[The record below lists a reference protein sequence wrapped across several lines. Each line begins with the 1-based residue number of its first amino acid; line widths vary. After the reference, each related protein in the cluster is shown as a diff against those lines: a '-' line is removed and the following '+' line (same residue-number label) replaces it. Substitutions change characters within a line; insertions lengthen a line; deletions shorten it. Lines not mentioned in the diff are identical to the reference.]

1 MKRLF
6 KWLGISV
13 LVVLLG
19 AGALFVNVW
28 YFKPVNIDLFY
39 TRVFVRFGLRDPELL
54 TSIGLF
60 EQFGIRGHNARL
72 ADASPEA
79 DLELIEWWRGQ
90 YEVFKRYDR
99 DDYDGQDLLS
109 YDIFDYFAKSTL
121 EGADRWRL
129 YSLPV
134 NQLFGVQSGVPDLLI
149 QQHII
154 EDEKGAEHY
163 IARLNAFETKF
174 AQVTASLAERRDAG
188 VHPPSFAVTKVIGQ
202 LDKFLA
208 PAPSEHPL
216 VTSFDERMAK
226 IDASEISEARR
237 GELRASVV
245 EAVENVVYP
254 TYKGLQSYLGDLSG
268 VATNNHGVWHLPDGD
283 AYYQFAIRENT
294 TTDLTADEIHRYGLS
309 EVARVGAQMNAILR
323 DEGLSEGSIGE
334 RMRQIAQREDQI
346 YPDSDAGRAQI
357 IDDYQAIIDEIDPA
371 MDEYFNLR
379 PEVGVEVM
387 RVPEFSEDT
396 APPAYYQPPSLG
408 GSRPGAFFI
417 NLRNVKD
424 NPRFAMRNL
433 AYHEAIPGHHFQI
446 SIAQELEGLP
456 IFRRLVPFVAYI
468 EGWGLYSEQLA
479 WEIGFT
485 VDPLD
490 NLGRL
495 QAEMWR
501 AVRLV
506 VDTGMHAK
514 RWTREEAIEYMLEH
528 TGISEADVVVEIERY
543 LVLPGQAL
551 GYKIGMRKI
560 LELRSNAIEAL
571 GDDFDLREFHDQV
584 LGYGSLPLPILE
596 RVIDEWVASKQA
608 GAEL

>member
-13 LVVLLG
+13 LIVLLG

-28 YFKPVNIDLFY
+28 YFKPVSIDLFY
-39 TRVFVRFGLRDPELL
+39 TRVFLQFGLRDPELL

-60 EQFGIRGHNARL
+60 EQFGIRGHNAKL

-79 DLELIEWWRGQ
+79 DRELIEWWRDQ
-90 YEVFKRYDR
+90 YEVFQRYDR
-99 DDYDGQDLLS
+99 DDYEGQDLLS

-149 QQHII
+149 QQHVI

-163 IARLNAFETKF
+163 IARVNAFDTKF
-174 AQVTASLAERRDAG
+174 AQVTASLGERRDAG
-188 VHPPSFAVTKVIGQ
+188 IHPPSFAVTKVIDQ

-208 PAPSEHPL
+208 PEPEVHPL
-216 VTSFDERMAK
+216 VTSFDERLAK

-237 GELRASVV
+237 TELRASVV
-245 EAVENVVYP
+245 EAVEKVVYP
-254 TYKGLQSYLGDLSG
+254 TYKSLQSYLGDLSG

-283 AYYQFAIRENT
+283 DYYQFAIRENT

-309 EVARVGAQMNAILR
+309 EVARVGAQMDAILR
-323 DEGLSEGSIGE
+323 DQGLTEGTIGE
-334 RMRQIAQREDQI
+334 RVRQIAQREDQL
-346 YPDSDAGRAQI
+346 YPDTDEGRAQI
-357 IDDYQAIIDEIDPA
+357 IADYQAIIDEIDPA

-379 PEVGVEVM
+379 PDVGVEVK
-387 RVPEFSEDT
+387 RVPTFSEAT

-417 NLRNVKD
+417 NLRD
-424 NPRFAMRNL
+424 LTANPKFQMRNL

-446 SIAQELEGLP
+446 SVAQELEGLP
-456 IFRRLVPFVAYI
+456 IFRRLVPFVAYV

-485 VDPLD
+485 SDPLD

-528 TGISEADVVVEIERY
+528 TGISEADVVAEIERY

-560 LELRSNAIEAL
+560 LELRSDAIEAL

-596 RVIDEWVASKQA
+596 RVIEEWVVSKQSRV
-608 GAEL
+608 EP